1 MRGRSN
7 GRQDYV
13 WIWSNGKMHIYEAL
27 DNFSDSPPYWGSD
40 YVMFDLTGSRAMDR
54 RDLHLADWD
63 GDGACDSKCLPRDL
77 GIYSEPARACLCR
90 DSPAEDSDALHFP
103 H

>member
-7 GRQDYV
+7 SRQDYV
-13 WIWSNGKMHIYEAL
+13 WIFSNGRMHIYEAL
-27 DNFSDSPPYWGSD
+27 DSFPDSAPYWGKD

-63 GDGACDSKCLPRDL
+63 GDGACDSKCLRRNLDL
-77 GIYSEPARACLCR
+77 SSELWRADWGSSWVAKVPVR
-90 DSPAEDSDALHFP
+90 
-103 H
+103 